1 MPNSLRGG
9 NGDCFCGVFSASSN
23 VICSLRRY
31 TNLSYWV
38 YNMICS
44 LCITS
49 RRPSLR
55 LLRPGRPRAL
65 LSLPASLRLALA
77 AVSASR

>member
-9 NGDCFCGVFSASSN
+9 NGDCFCGVFSSSSN

-31 TNLSYWV
+31 RNLSYWV

-55 LLRPGRPRAL
+55 LLRPGRPSAL

-77 AVSASR
+77 AVLASR